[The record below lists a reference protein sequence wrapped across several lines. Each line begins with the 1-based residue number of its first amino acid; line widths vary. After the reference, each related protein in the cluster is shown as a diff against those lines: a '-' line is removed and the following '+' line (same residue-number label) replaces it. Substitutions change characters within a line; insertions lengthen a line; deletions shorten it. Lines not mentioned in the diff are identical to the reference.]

1 MATMTN
7 ALYIPS
13 YPQEI
18 FSVQAATD
26 RGACIMFQSDHAE
39 LKFKDGT
46 EFNIEKNGRLYY
58 LKTLI

>member
-1 MATMTN
+1 MRGDVEVVIQDKGGNPEKSTLIN

-13 YPQEI
+13 YPQDI

-39 LKFKDGT
+39 LL
-46 EFNIEKNGRLYY
+46 NLA
-58 LKTLI
+58 